1 MATETGMKRLK
12 KFGTLGAACCAAALL
27 AAEMPT
33 SALSLVVVDDCAW
46 QIVTTP
52 SVTLRWVQPTSFD
65 LKGATA
71 ATQTLTITGLSGE
84 KKEVTLD
91 VDATDYTWTVFEGAA
106 PAADDVFTLV
116 RAYAD
121 ATGAELWRE
130 TAEVAV
136 FRSTFTGSADVS
148 VSDSAWRTRRRG
160 VGIVAYG
167 SDWGDFPPS
176 APQPPAYS
184 VGKDGNSVSPTLA
197 GTCGFTGWN
206 MKRDTPW
213 GYGVYSF
220 ALSIPGSLCAE
231 SYAAEV
237 EAIPDGM
244 LFIIR

>member
-1 MATETGMKRLK
+1 MKRKQML
-12 KFGTLGAACCAAALL
+12 LAIGAATLAAAAVV
-27 AAEMPT
+27 AAET
-33 SALSLVVVDDCAW
+33 SATTSSPVVVDDCAW

-52 SVTLRWVQPTSFD
+52 SVTLRWAQPTSFD

-71 ATQTLTITGLSGE
+71 VTQTLTISGLVGE
-84 KKEVTLD
+84 KKEISLD
-91 VDATDYTWTVFEGAA
+91 VADTDYTWTVFEGAA

-136 FRSTFTGSADVS
+136 FRSTFTGRADVS
-148 VSDSAWRTRRRG
+148 VSDHAWNVRRRG

-184 VGKDGNSVSPTLA
+184 IGKDGNSVSPTLA

-231 SYAAEV
+231 SYAAEI

-244 LFIIR
+244 LFIIH